1 MPGEIIW
8 SVACVGEDCAEFE
21 LLEAFSQQAE
31 LETTRFITTTDVVE
45 AVTPGFS
52 FEAPFALCTLKDFI
66 ECRRKFGNVDAYRKP
81 PPSNTDYFKLIGDH
95 VLSFLHWPKF
105 ITCRFTIWQS
115 DAANTLRLS
124 QPSKLRR
131 VTVVPMGS
139 GSLISRDQ
147 PRKVRE
153 RRVGNL
159 AKASGGSA
167 VTYLRGVVNG

>member
-1 MPGEIIW
+1 MNFINRMPALRENLPETGPIHPSLMELNMLLGRKLYDVRDIEFV
-8 SVACVGEDCAEFE
+8 SPVPKDESFRVACVGEDCAEFE

-95 VLSFLHWPKF
+95 VLSFLH
-105 ITCRFTIWQS
+105 
-115 DAANTLRLS
+115 
-124 QPSKLRR
+124 
-131 VTVVPMGS
+131 
-139 GSLISRDQ
+139 
-147 PRKVRE
+147 
-153 RRVGNL
+153 
-159 AKASGGSA
+159 
-167 VTYLRGVVNG
+167 